1 MQRPMKAFIV
11 TMVSTLVFVFG
22 AAPANA
28 TPMPNPLEIIPLEQ
42 QAPAAAQQLNTSLS
56 ETDDLALETLRV
68 MSDVA
73 ATPHNFDVDATIAL
87 ALSEVG
93 TSRATGWNQPGECLV
108 AAQRW
113 ILAGGGNWTG
123 SGDPVNNYQGATRL
137 PVSAALPGDV
147 IQYEHIASPTS
158 WVSGV
163 HTVLVTGVNAD
174 GTLSIVESNNP
185 GGSGLVTKT
194 DSWVATPPAGF
205 QAVAWRF

>member
-1 MQRPMKAFIV
+1 MKAFIV
-11 TMVSTLVFVFG
+11 TMVSTLIFVFG

-28 TPMPNPLEIIPLEQ
+28 TPLPNPLEITPFEQ
-42 QAPAAAQQLNTSLS
+42 QAPAAAQQLNTSFS

-113 ILAGGGNWTG
+113 ILAGGGNWVG
-123 SGDPVNNYQGATRL
+123 SGDPVNNYRGATRL

-163 HTVLVTGVNAD
+163 HTVLVTGVNPD

-194 DSWVATPPAGF
+194 DSWLAAPPAGF